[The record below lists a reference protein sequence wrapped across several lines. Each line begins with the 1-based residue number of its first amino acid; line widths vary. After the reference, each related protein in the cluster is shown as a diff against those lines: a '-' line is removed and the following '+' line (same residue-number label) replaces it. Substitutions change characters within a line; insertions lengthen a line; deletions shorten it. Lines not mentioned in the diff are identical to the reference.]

1 MLWTRALT
9 LICLIS
15 LTMACTANRTSES
28 GINSAAANSNAKPA
42 SQSPAGI
49 DPCTLLTEEDA
60 AGALEA
66 SVKKVTPQGLSTAD
80 TCQYLREKGENLA
93 QKGESV
99 TLQVHFGGG
108 KLFDSYVKETE
119 QSFDTRAQPIE
130 GVGDKAVFNAGQF
143 MVLKKNDFFVVTIG
157 KNMPDAEKLAA
168 SRALARKVFAR
179 L

>member
-1 MLWTRALT
+1 MLQTRVLT

-15 LTMACTANRTSES
+15 LTMACTANHTSES
-28 GINSAAANSNAKPA
+28 GVNSAANSNAKPA
-42 SQSPAGI
+42 SQSPAGT
-49 DPCTLLTEEDA
+49 DPCALLTKEDA
-60 AGALEA
+60 EGALEA
-66 SVKKVTPQGLSTAD
+66 PVKKVAPQGLSTAD

-130 GVGDKAVFNAGQF
+130 GVGDKAVFNSGQF

-157 KNMPDAEKLAA
+157 KKMPDAEKLAA